1 MGWGILISVI
11 IITVYAIKRLLTT
24 VWEGHVFSLRN
35 FLLLTVTYA
44 VLLTGFATIYTVLTF
59 EGVHVMAADEEPRS
73 FWDLFGTSIYF
84 SAMMLF
90 SVGNGEI
97 VPVGWG
103 RWISILAAFLGHA
116 LPVTVVWTL
125 MFNRKEKI
133 HKG

>member
-11 IITVYAIKRLLTT
+11 IITGYAIKRLLTT
-24 VWEGHVFSLRN
+24 AWEGQIFSLRN

-44 VLLTGFATIYTVLTF
+44 VLLTGFATVFTILTF
-59 EGVHVMAADEEPRS
+59 EGVHVMIVDETSQS
-73 FWDLFGTSIYF
+73 FWSLFSTSIYF

-97 VPVGWG
+97 IPVGWG
-103 RWISILAAFLGHA
+103 RWISILATYLGHA

-125 MFNRKEKI
+125 MFTRKGKNP
-133 HKG
+133 